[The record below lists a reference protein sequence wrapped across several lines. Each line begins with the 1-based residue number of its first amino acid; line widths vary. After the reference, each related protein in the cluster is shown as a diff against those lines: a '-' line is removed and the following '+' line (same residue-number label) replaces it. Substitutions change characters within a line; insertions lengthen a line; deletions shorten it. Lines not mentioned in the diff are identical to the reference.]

1 MKNEEKEN
9 GVVGA
14 PITGPEKA
22 RPEIAQSSESARE
35 SSRPQGVPSEED
47 ENAQKRERDKE

>member
-1 MKNEEKEN
+1 MENEEKEN
-9 GVVGA
+9 GVVGT

-22 RPEIAQSSESARE
+22 IPGIAQSSESARGT
-35 SSRPQGVPSEED
+35 SRPQVVPSEED